1 MGQLRQL
8 PLTRN
13 TPAIGVWVAS
23 PDLEGGQVAD
33 LSFTRPQFATTSAA
47 YSCERDGRI
56 TQMS

>member
-13 TPAIGVWVAS
+13 TPAVGEWVAS

-33 LSFTRPQFATTSAA
+33 LSFTRPQLATQRVQHTPVRGTGAS
-47 YSCERDGRI
+47 RK
-56 TQMS
+56 